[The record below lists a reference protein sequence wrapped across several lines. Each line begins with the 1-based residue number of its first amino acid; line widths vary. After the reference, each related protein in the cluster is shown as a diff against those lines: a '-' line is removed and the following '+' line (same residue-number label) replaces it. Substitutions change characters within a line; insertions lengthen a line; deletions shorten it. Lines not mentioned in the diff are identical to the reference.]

1 MVRVVS
7 RVRYGNVLEQY
18 DICSEDLIHPGPG
31 LSSIPPHAACATVLQ
46 QRLMPW
52 EGVRDHVH

>member
-7 RVRYGNVLEQY
+7 RVPDGDVLEQY
-18 DICSEDLIHPGPG
+18 DICSEDVIHPGPD
-31 LSSIPPHAACATVLQ
+31 LSSIPPHAAYETVLQ

-52 EGVRDHVH
+52 EGVPDHVH